1 MRMPHVMV
9 GDPVGKT
16 LVITVQAGTLISIS
30 LHQIV
35 FIVHGFWPES
45 ENFDLGQKG
54 YHMKG
59 HHKRNRMTQI
69 SAS

>member
-35 FIVHGFWPES
+35 FIVHGFWPKS
-45 ENFDLGQKG
+45 EKFDFGKKG
-54 YHMKG
+54 FHRKE
-59 HHKRNRMTQI
+59 HLKRSRMPQI
-69 SAS
+69 